1 MGVLIVDTVAL
12 EEAATA
18 AGTAAAGYED
28 LRASANG
35 RLGVGAGMSGWEA
48 EASPWGHG
56 YDRDAA
62 ELLRGVEGLAAAYG
76 RLRYSTQWAA
86 ALYRFAEQAAAGSA
100 AAFEQPAPPG
110 GERCL
115 PLPPSAVGGRF
126 PLLPE
131 LGQLIADAAGVS
143 WPSGD
148 ATALRSIAG
157 AWQDIGREIRTQA
170 AATERAAT
178 GALAGLRGTDV
189 LLLRDAHG
197 ELLTCASV
205 LADGCD
211 ALAEGCNE
219 YAGAVELAHRQ
230 LVEEATA
237 FTRDVALTLGVS
249 MALAPV
255 SAGLSVWISGAAG
268 AARLAAA
275 ASIFRSVVAVL
286 GAASARAAAAGAAT
300 TARITAVSNRLRRV
314 AAVTSALAT
323 RGLAK
328 ASTRTQTAVASER
341 MAAARALA
349 RRHGDSFLGVLAA
362 GPESLILQLAG
373 QTAQRR
379 LTAQLAPQLLSP
391 VPIANPVTSVLK
403 PGRLVPFVFSVFT
416 AYNWVQRADSAWT
429 LATKDSWLRQIL
441 GTGGGSA
448 LPPAPDKRSPV
459 PRPDPTSPGPSPPP
473 KSSPSPRP
481 GPSPQPVASPS
492 PRPGPSPQP
501 VASPEPRPR
510 PSPQPGP
517 SPLPSPSSSP
527 HPARGPGPDSGR
539 KATTDPKDPL
549 RPPVGSTTRPYPE
562 PVPAPPQRT
571 APPGFGLQHTVSRRP
586 GEERPGQGSRW
597 TCPTPTSS
605 PDHRKDGSTG
615 SR

>member
-1 MGVLIVDTVAL
+1 MGMLAVDTAAL
-12 EEAATA
+12 EKAATA
-18 AGTAAAGYED
+18 AGAAAVGYED

-35 RLGVGAGMSGWEA
+35 RLGVGAAMSGWEA
-48 EASPWGHG
+48 EASVWGHV

-62 ELLRGVEGLAAAYG
+62 ELLRGLESLAAAHG

-100 AAFEQPAPPG
+100 AALEQPAPPG

-115 PLPPSAVGGRF
+115 PLPASAVGGTF

-148 ATALRSIAG
+148 AAALRSIAG
-157 AWQDIGREIRTQA
+157 AWQDIGREMRAQA
-170 AATERAAT
+170 AATERAAIDV
-178 GALAGLRGTDV
+178 LAGLRGTDV

-211 ALAEGCNE
+211 ALAEGCKE

-230 LVEEATA
+230 LIEEATA

-275 ASIFRSVVAVL
+275 ASIFRSVVAAL

-300 TARITAVSNRLRRV
+300 TARTTAVSNRLRGV
-314 AAVTSALAT
+314 AAATSALAT
-323 RGLAK
+323 RGLAT
-328 ASTRTQTAVASER
+328 ASARTQTAVASER

-416 AYNWVQRADSAWT
+416 AYNWAQRADSAWT

-441 GTGGGSA
+441 GTGGGSVA
-448 LPPAPDKRSPV
+448 PPAPDKRSPV
-459 PRPDPTSPGPSPPP
+459 PGLPTPPTLPNSSPGPTPSPA
-473 KSSPSPRP
+473 PRP
-481 GPSPQPVASPS
+481 GPTPS
-492 PRPGPSPQP
+492 PAPHPGP
-501 VASPEPRPR
+501 
-510 PSPQPGP
+510 
-517 SPLPSPSSSP
+517 
-527 HPARGPGPDSGR
+527 
-539 KATTDPKDPL
+539 T
-549 RPPVGSTTRPYPE
+549 
-562 PVPAPPQRT
+562 
-571 APPGFGLQHTVSRRP
+571 
-586 GEERPGQGSRW
+586 
-597 TCPTPTSS
+597 
-605 PDHRKDGSTG
+605 
-615 SR
+615 